1 VRLIYITFISLLLSA
16 CTSTVNFDY
25 DRAVNFNSFT
35 TYTIN
40 KEPVRVTGDTRINS
54 PFMTKRVVA
63 ELNITLANKGF
74 EKSNEKAEL
83 EVNYFLD
90 IKPELET
97 EDSGFVSL
105 GFGASRRHS
114 AVGLGF
120 NIPIGEVSNIDK
132 LVLTIDFVSVKTK
145 KLIWRGSLGYHLY
158 EGATPETYTTLVKKL
173 VAEILK
179 NFPPN
184 NK

>member
-1 VRLIYITFISLLLSA
+1 MRLIYLTFISLILSA
-16 CTSTVNFDY
+16 CTSMVNYDY
-25 DRAVNFNSFT
+25 DKTVNFNSFA

-54 PFMTKRVVA
+54 PFMQKRVVD

-74 EKSNEKAEL
+74 EYLKKNAEL

-90 IKPELET
+90 IKQELET
-97 EDSGFVSL
+97 EDSGFVSI
-105 GFGASRRHS
+105 GFGSSTRNS

-120 NIPIGEVSNIDK
+120 NIPVGEASSIDK
-132 LVLTIDFVSVKTK
+132 LVLTIDFVSTKTK
-145 KLIWRGSLGYHLY
+145 KLIWRGTLGYHLY
-158 EGATPETYTTLVKKL
+158 EGATPEIYTKLVKDL

-179 NFPPN
+179 EFPP
-184 NK
+184 K